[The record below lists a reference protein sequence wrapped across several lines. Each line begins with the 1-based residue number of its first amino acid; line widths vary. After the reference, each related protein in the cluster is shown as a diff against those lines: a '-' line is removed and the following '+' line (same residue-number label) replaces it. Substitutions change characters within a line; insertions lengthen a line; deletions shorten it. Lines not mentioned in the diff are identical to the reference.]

1 MYKIDIGRGAQRF
14 TKYFL
19 SYSEALGYAKALGW
33 TKRRIKP
40 VH

>member
-1 MYKIDIGRGAQRF
+1 MYKLDIGRGARRM

-19 SYSEALGYAKALGW
+19 SYSEAKTYVQSLGW
-33 TKRRIKP
+33 STRRIKP